1 MHFEDWMEQV
11 VKAFEIAGV
20 AILAVG
26 SLVALAGSTVLLY
39 RGNPT
44 ASYRQA
50 RRNVGK
56 AVLLGLEVLIIADI
70 VETIT
75 IDLTIESALIL
86 GLIVL
91 IRTFLSF
98 SLDIELEGVVPW
110 RLRGSPTNH
119 ETETTNR

>member
-11 VKAFEIAGV
+11 VKTFEIVGV

-26 SLVALAGSTVLLY
+26 SLGALAGSAVLFY
-39 RGNPT
+39 RGSH
-44 ASYRQA
+44 AAAYRLA

-110 RLRGSPTNH
+110 HSAALRRSG
-119 ETETTNR
+119 ETDQGDD